1 MKRLTLSLLCSIA
14 MCTVGKA
21 QLPEKKNI
29 SLVHKITAT
38 WCGPCGGWGWVL
50 ADDLIKESRGKA
62 LYVSLFTSKDSSNG
76 NYEFYNNTAYDVSR
90 PFFKGSYP
98 DFGVNGIAHEDLNRP
113 AIFVDEMLANIMMEV
128 DSFAAT
134 EPLASAA
141 SELVID
147 GNDLTVN
154 AKVQFWLATE
164 GEYYLAAY
172 LIEDGALNL
181 QSGRGKAKVAHHGVL
196 RASMA
201 NAAWGEKIAEGSI
214 ATDATFDKTF
224 EFTVTDPKW
233 DPKKF
238 KIYNVIWKKVQ
249 NKYLFINASVQ
260 SKITGLDTTLSV
272 NSMLTEQR
280 VSLFPVPARESIQ
293 LGIESDKA
301 TQMRYN
307 VTNLMGQQ
315 CLPDQTIRL
324 APGNNREWIVTSSLA
339 SGIYFLNIR
348 TEEGY
353 LQKKFVIH

>member
-1 MKRLTLSLLCSIA
+1 
-14 MCTVGKA
+14 
-21 QLPEKKNI
+21 
-29 SLVHKITAT
+29 
-38 WCGPCGGWGWVL
+38 
-50 ADDLIKESRGKA
+50 
-62 LYVSLFTSKDSSNG
+62 
-76 NYEFYNNTAYDVSR
+76 
-90 PFFKGSYP
+90 
-98 DFGVNGIAHEDLNRP
+98 
-113 AIFVDEMLANIMMEV
+113 
-128 DSFAAT
+128 AAT

-224 EFTVTDPKW
+224 EFKVTDPKW

-260 SKITGLDTTLSV
+260 SKI
-272 NSMLTEQR
+272 
-280 VSLFPVPARESIQ
+280 
-293 LGIESDKA
+293 
-301 TQMRYN
+301 
-307 VTNLMGQQ
+307 
-315 CLPDQTIRL
+315 
-324 APGNNREWIVTSSLA
+324 
-339 SGIYFLNIR
+339 
-348 TEEGY
+348 
-353 LQKKFVIH
+353 